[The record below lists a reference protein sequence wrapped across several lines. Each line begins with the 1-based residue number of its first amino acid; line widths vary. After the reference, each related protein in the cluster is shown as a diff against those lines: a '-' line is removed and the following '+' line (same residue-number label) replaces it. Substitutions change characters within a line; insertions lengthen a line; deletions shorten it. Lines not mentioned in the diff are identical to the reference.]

1 MLFTV
6 GSHACAHDFTVCEII
21 TNCTFTRIY
30 KQKWQEFH
38 NETLSKINA
47 ADKEILISKEKQ
59 CLFFDVTVC
68 HVKVS

>member
-6 GSHACAHDFTVCEII
+6 GSHACAHDFTACEII

-30 KQKWQEFH
+30 KEKWQEFH

-47 ADKEILISKEKQ
+47 ADKENNIDWQGKIV
-59 CLFFDVTVC
+59 FIV
-68 HVKVS
+68 